1 MVNKCINQGAY
12 VNAFQKVEVRLLY
25 KKDGKTEKSN
35 YKPISVLSNVSKI
48 YERSLYDEIYSYFE
62 KIFSIYQ
69 YGFCKV
75 LAHSISFLTMIEKT
89 KISCDNKNAVQLL
102 WQTSQKHLTLYL
114 ATCLLLSWMQMVLM
128 RKH

>member
-48 YERSLYDEIYSYFE
+48 YERSLYDESYSYFD

-69 YGFCKV
+69 YGFCKG
-75 LAHSISFLTMIEKT
+75 ISTQHILFNY
-89 KISCDNKNAVQLL
+89 DRKNENF
-102 WQTSQKHLTLYL
+102 T
-114 ATCLLLSWMQMVLM
+114 
-128 RKH
+128 

>member
-1 MVNKCINQGAY
+1 MHNQGAY
-12 VNAFQKVEVRLLY
+12 VNAFKKVEVPL
-25 KKDGKTEKSN
+25 
-35 YKPISVLSNVSKI
+35 PISVLSNVSKI

-102 WQTSQKHLTLYL
+102 
-114 ATCLLLSWMQMVLM
+114 
-128 RKH
+128 